1 MKTKAVISYVMIKKK
16 KKKKKTERE
25 REREPAAA
33 APTTSLLESLAVSL
47 SLVL

>member
-1 MKTKAVISYVMIKKK
+1 MKTKAVISYVMIKK